1 MDLLI
6 LIVLIL
12 TGVDP
17 DCRGRGEHPRRPRR
31 TTEVTTCAS
40 QPIG

>member
-17 DCRGRGEHPRRPRR
+17 TAEGGNSTHDARNGRRR
-31 TTEVTTCAS
+31 
-40 QPIG
+40 